1 MKIPLKFRLLLVVL
15 VVLAGA
21 AFIIFNKNG
30 ALKYRELQHELE
42 RLNITADSLNHLN
55 KRLEEEIDSL
65 TRKVPAKI
73 EQAAREKYDMM
84 RRGETKVEVIER

>member
-21 AFIIFNKNG
+21 AFIIFNENG

-55 KRLEEEIDSL
+55 
-65 TRKVPAKI
+65 I
-73 EQAAREKYDMM
+73 E
-84 RRGETKVEVIER
+84 T